1 MAEYNFEVLGE
12 DDEDD
17 VVESVFKPAKMYDFE
32 VLGEDEDL
40 DKPVV
45 DQEDLYNFETFGP
58 DDPEIATREAVDSLP
73 SAETINDLMT
83 DKNFAVVGQY
93 MEQRFGMQENRH
105 GRQKIIDSYINHMR
119 KFNFGQSVTTGTELA
134 YLSTDNET
142 KKIAAGQAYAL
153 FDNMKGAFSEE
164 YTFGQ
169 KADAVGDYALAL
181 VVDPVNLVSLGF
193 GKLITGGA
201 TKVAAQL
208 AKETVKKLV
217 GEYTTSLGKKA
228 VGGTLTKAMKVEATK
243 IEQRVLGQIIRGETV
258 EGVTE
263 GAFAAGIKK
272 LGRKEIL
279 ATAAFDSAAAVSV
292 DAVYQKALRVSES
305 GLVPDNYSVLQGALT
320 GVTGVFGGG
329 LAYGL
334 NLMSRTP
341 HSPSSLGL
349 FMQAYDNASVTE
361 AAVIKLASK
370 ERKKSNREAIKNM
383 DFAAFQKAL
392 TKSTSAAARWA
403 AKVNNG
409 DKLRRGAEEASDP
422 RRDEL
427 LGAFFH
433 GVSDGDDSFKGLK
446 DIFDDFGISLSNEG
460 DNFKNFTDFLT
471 DTVKALPKEART
483 EVNALYKLTMQ
494 KLPEF
499 HKLGLV
505 RGMDSL
511 ASIASEAGRTL
522 NTFSKLSQ
530 SLKLAKGMTPAEV
543 YNEAIEETLDRPT
556 KSVREKIA
564 DGTAGLQQNMIRMLI
579 THPGTTALNL
589 VGWANATAMQSAGDI
604 LRGALYGGRALG
616 EMAIGRDTKA
626 TEFATKSKLMFT
638 LQRQK
643 ATNLVSPFATQ
654 QAAYS
659 FLAANPQS
667 SKDLFRYM
675 SGGIELDDVYKNI
688 GIDMSDIEK
697 PGGFEKLMDLAQTMY
712 GVKAQDM
719 YTKSQEFM
727 YALDKQ
733 IRINYGM
740 TYSEFLQDPNLYKLM
755 KGDEYVA
762 IQAAAVDDALRN
774 VYAKSYGGDRSKGGE
789 GLLTGAARVIE
800 DLRKYPVVGAMVPFG
815 QFFNNTLGHMFDHTG
830 ISLVHKYVAGTS
842 RDPLELLTKSAV
854 GLSLIGVT
862 TAREY
867 KNMEEGLSLFDERG
881 SDGAIRDRTY
891 DFPFSFYK
899 AIGRMG
905 AHVARDGKVPPEM
918 FREVVTLFGTK
929 NLTRQLG
936 ESGKMTFDLFADIAE
951 NKDVAVVDGLVKIVQ
966 DTGSMYFSAYTRP
979 FDPVNQII
987 ALSRGED
994 YIPIDRKQGSEWVN
1008 KSTRYV
1014 DQIFTGLSGIELAP
1028 EKYSALTRDRAMAGI
1043 GRIFGYREV
1052 PAQTSIQR
1060 MFNEVGMPQWRTNIK
1075 SFIPEVQN
1083 DINKYIVS
1091 TLEFNADRVIKSPEW
1106 KNGNTKSRTE
1116 MLRLTLS
1123 RSNKETVEILENSIA
1138 PEDSRTLNLYKLS
1151 KKGSGVSKDD
1161 VEEALRKLNIDK
1173 EITDLDENQLN
1184 FLIDYLEL
1192 SDDYSSSTAK
1202 RALD

>member
-1 MAEYNFEVLGE
+1 MVAYNFEVLGE
-12 DDEDD
+12 EEQDD
-17 VVESVFKPAKMYDFE
+17 VVKSVSEPAKLYNFE

-40 DKPVV
+40 DKPVSEPAKL
-45 DQEDLYNFETFGP
+45 DNFETFGP
-58 DDPEIATREAVDSLP
+58 DDPEIATREAVNSLP

-83 DKNFAVVGQY
+83 DKNFSVVGQY
-93 MEQRFGMQENRH
+93 MEQRFGMQESRH
-105 GRQKIIDSYINHMR
+105 GRQKIIDSYVNHMR
-119 KFNFGQSVTTGTELA
+119 KFNFGQTVTTGTELA
-134 YLSTDNET
+134 YLNTDNET

-169 KADAVGDYALAL
+169 KADAVGDYARAL
-181 VVDPVNLVSLGF
+181 IVDPINLVSLGF
-193 GKLITGGA
+193 GKLIAGGA
-201 TKVAAQL
+201 TKVAAQI
-208 AKETVKKLV
+208 AKDTVKKLV
-217 GEYTTSLGKKA
+217 GEYTASLGKKA
-228 VGGTLTKAMKVEATK
+228 VGSTLTKAMKVEATK

-258 EGVTE
+258 EGVTK

-272 LGRKEIL
+272 LGRKEII
-279 ATAAFDSAAAVSV
+279 ATAAFDSAAAVTV

-334 NLMSRTP
+334 TLMSKAP
-341 HSPSSLGL
+341 HSSSSLGL
-349 FMQAYDNASVTE
+349 FMQAYDNASATE
-361 AAVIKLASK
+361 AAVLKLASK

-383 DFAAFQKAL
+383 DFAEFQKAL
-392 TKSTSAAARWA
+392 TKSTTAAARWA

-409 DKLRRGAEEASDP
+409 DKLRRTAEEASDP

-433 GVSDGDDSFKGLK
+433 GVADDDNSFKGLK

-460 DNFKNFTDFLT
+460 DNFANFTDFLT
-471 DTVKALPKEART
+471 DTIKALPKEART
-483 EVNALYKLTMQ
+483 EVNSLYKLTMQ

-499 HKLGLV
+499 HKMGLV
-505 RGMDSL
+505 RGMDAL

-530 SLKLAKGMTPAEV
+530 SLKLAKGQTAAEK
-543 YNEAIEETLDRPT
+543 YNEVVEETLDAPT
-556 KSVREKIA
+556 KNLRDKIS
-564 DGTAGLQQNMIRMLI
+564 DGTSGLQQNMIRMLI

-616 EMAIGRDTKA
+616 EMAIGRNTKA
-626 TEFATKSKLMFT
+626 TDFATKSKLMFT

-643 ATNLVSPFATQ
+643 ATNLVSPYATQ

-659 FLAANPQS
+659 FLAANPKS
-667 SKDLFRYM
+667 SKELFRYM

-688 GIDMSDIEK
+688 GIDMSAIEK

-762 IQAAAVDDALRN
+762 IQAAAVEDALRN
-774 VYAKSYGGDRSKGGE
+774 VYAKSYGGDRAKGGE

-854 GLSLIGVT
+854 GVSLIGVT

-881 SDGAIRDRTY
+881 SDGSIRDRTY

-966 DTGSMYFSAYTRP
+966 DTGAMYLSAYTRP
-979 FDPVNQII
+979 FDPVNQVI

-1014 DQIFTGLSGIELAP
+1014 DQIFTGLSGVELAP
-1028 EKYSALTRDRAMAGI
+1028 EKYSALTRDRAMAPI

-1060 MFNEVGMPQWRTNIK
+1060 MFNEVGMPQWRTDIK
-1075 SFIPEVQN
+1075 SFIPEIQN

-1091 TLEFNADRVIKSPEW
+1091 TLEFNADRVIKSPQW
-1106 KNGNTKSRTE
+1106 KNGDTKSRTE
-1116 MLRLTLS
+1116 MLRLTLT
-1123 RSNKETVEILENSIA
+1123 RSNKETVELFENSIN

-1151 KKGSGVSKDD
+1151 RKGSGVSKDD
-1161 VEEALRKLNIDK
+1161 VEEALNKLNIDK
-1173 EITDLDENQLN
+1173 KITDLDENQLN
-1184 FLIDYLEL
+1184 FLVDYLDL
-1192 SDDYSSSTAK
+1192 SDAYSSSEAK